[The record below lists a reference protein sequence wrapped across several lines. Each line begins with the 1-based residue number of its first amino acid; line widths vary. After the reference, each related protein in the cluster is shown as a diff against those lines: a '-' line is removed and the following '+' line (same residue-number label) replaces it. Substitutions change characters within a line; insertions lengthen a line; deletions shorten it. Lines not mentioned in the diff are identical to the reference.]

1 MTIHLHHNDLPEHL
15 EFGPILAIDTE
26 AMGLK
31 DGRDRLCVVQLSDG
45 NGEAHLVR
53 FSPGHYAA
61 PHLSRLLSD
70 PQKLK
75 LLHYARFD
83 MAIIK
88 RYLNI
93 MLQPVYC
100 TKIASKI
107 ARTYTGRH
115 GLKELA
121 REIGGVE
128 ISKQQQSSDWGA
140 EELTEAQC
148 QYAANDVLHL
158 HAIHAGLEAM
168 LKREGRQHLLDPC
181 LSFLPHR
188 VELDLAGWNDHDI
201 FSH

>member
-107 ARTYTGRH
+107 ART
-115 GLKELA
+115 
-121 REIGGVE
+121 
-128 ISKQQQSSDWGA
+128 
-140 EELTEAQC
+140 
-148 QYAANDVLHL
+148 
-158 HAIHAGLEAM
+158 
-168 LKREGRQHLLDPC
+168 
-181 LSFLPHR
+181 
-188 VELDLAGWNDHDI
+188 
-201 FSH
+201 

>member
-107 ARTYTGRH
+107 ARTYTDRH

-168 LKREGRQHLLDPC
+168 LTREGRQHLLDPC